1 MLEAAISRDLA
12 GRDEFASPGSV
23 LIVDDEAA
31 IRESLQTLLEFE
43 GYTVDTANDGIEGLT
58 RLSER
63 PFDLVLLDFALP
75 ERNGIEI
82 LQEIR
87 ERDSELPVIMITAYG
102 TVENAVNAMQAG
114 ATNFIQKPW
123 DNEKLLADVRTAVG
137 RRRAEEE
144 VIQLKRALKQ
154 RYNFE
159 HIIGKSEPMLRIFDL
174 VAQVAPS
181 RSTVLLQGESGTGK
195 ELIAKAI
202 HMNSPRHNRAF
213 VPVNTGS
220 MPADLLE
227 STLFGH
233 VKGAFT
239 SAVVSKKGLFEVADR
254 GTLFLDEIGTMSM
267 ETQAK
272 ILRVLQD
279 RKFMHLG
286 GINEIQV
293 DVRIIAATNVDLR
306 QAVKEGKFR
315 EDLFYRLNVI
325 SIDLPPLRQRKN
337 DIPLLVEYFI
347 QKYAKENSRPALRVT
362 PEALRPLMDYEWQGN
377 VRELENV
384 MERAVVLSN
393 GANLTPDLLPENVT
407 GRGSTFPILEHRPDA
422 SLFEIIEDCERRVIT
437 DMLEK
442 CGWNQTDAAERF
454 HIPLSTLNQKIKRL
468 NIEIRKKGKEN
479 GNT

>member
-1 MLEAAISRDLA
+1 VPEATINRVGA
-12 GRDEFASPGSV
+12 GHDEFTIAGTI
-23 LIVDDEAA
+23 LIIDDEAA

-43 GYTVDTANDGIEGLT
+43 GYSVDVANDGDEGLM
-58 RLSER
+58 RIAER
-63 PFDLVLLDFALP
+63 PFDLILLDFALP
-75 ERNGIEI
+75 QRNGIEI
-82 LQEIR
+82 LREIR
-87 ERDSELPVIMITAYG
+87 ERDAELPVIMITAYG

-159 HIIGKSEPMLRIFDL
+159 HIVGKSEPMLRIFDL

-202 HMNSPRHNRAF
+202 HMNSPRKDRAF

-220 MPADLLE
+220 TPADLLE

-239 SAVVSKKGLFEVADR
+239 SAIASKKGLFEVADR
-254 GTLFLDEIGTMSM
+254 GTLFLDEIGTMGLD
-267 ETQAK
+267 TQAK

-286 GINEIQV
+286 GVSEIQV
-293 DVRIIAATNVDLR
+293 DVRIIAATNVNLR
-306 QAVKEGKFR
+306 QQVSEGKFR

-325 SIDLPPLRQRKN
+325 TIDLPPLRQRKN
-337 DIPLLVEYFI
+337 DIPLLAEHFI
-347 QKYAKENSRPALRVT
+347 VKFAQENGKPPLHLS
-362 PEALRPLMDYEWQGN
+362 PEALRPMLDYDWPGN

-384 MERAVVLSN
+384 MERAVVLATGSS
-393 GANLTPDLLPENVT
+393 LTSELLPEELT
-407 GRGSTFPILEHRPDA
+407 GRGSRFAMMDHRPDA
-422 SLFEIIEDCERRVIT
+422 SLFEIMEEIERRVIS

-442 CGWNQTDAAERF
+442 CGWNQTEASDRF
-454 HIPLSTLNQKIKRL
+454 RVPLSTLNQKIKRL
-468 NIEIRKKGKEN
+468 NIEIKKKGREN
-479 GNT
+479 GSS